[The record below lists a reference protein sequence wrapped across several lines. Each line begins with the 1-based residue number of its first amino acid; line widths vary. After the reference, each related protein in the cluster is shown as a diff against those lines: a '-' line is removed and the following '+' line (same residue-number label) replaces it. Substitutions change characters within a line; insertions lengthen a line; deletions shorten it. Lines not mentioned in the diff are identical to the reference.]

1 MRGPK
6 QFQLHLV
13 RLSLYL
19 NPYHPRALAP
29 ALDWSMRRPAQVQVH
44 EAEKDNEQQKEERP
58 VYLLKQA
65 AVTR

>member
-1 MRGPK
+1 
-6 QFQLHLV
+6 V
-13 RLSLYL
+13 
-19 NPYHPRALAP
+19 
-29 ALDWSMRRPAQVQVH
+29 QVQ